1 MPPLHD
7 NDHNRQKKAAVINDF
22 TSFGRCSLAVTI
34 PILSALKVQCCS
46 VPTAI
51 FTNHT
56 GYPSFAWTDY
66 TDHLDDYIREWQ
78 KLHLRFDAIA
88 TGFLGSHRQVDF
100 VQRFLTTF
108 RDERTIVV
116 VDPVMGDYGRLYATY
131 DATLA
136 ESMRAFLDVADV
148 LTPNLTEACVLA
160 NRPYDPAITDAELL
174 ELCQQLTSRH
184 ATKIVVSGIA
194 RGSELV
200 NFVFE
205 RDCSPQLFAEPK
217 IGNDRSGS
225 GDVFASVILAD
236 AVNGVPFAESV
247 QRASNFVAKAVART
261 VALGI
266 PEQDGLAI
274 EEVLTELIPCSIT
287 NRTSDREP

>member
-1 MPPLHD
+1 MPPLHEP
-7 NDHNRQKKAAVINDF
+7 DHNRQKKAAVINDF

-78 KLHLRFDAIA
+78 KLYLRFDAIA

-261 VALGI
+261 VELGI

>member
-7 NDHNRQKKAAVINDF
+7 TDHNRQKKAAVINDF

-78 KLHLRFDAIA
+78 KLYLRFDAIA

-136 ESMRAFLDVADV
+136 ESMRAFLDVADI

-160 NRPYDPAITDAELL
+160 NHPYDPAITDAELL

-261 VALGI
+261 VELGI

-287 NRTSDREP
+287 NRTSDRES

>member
-1 MPPLHD
+1 MPTHPTP
-7 NDHNRQKKAAVINDF
+7 DHNRQKKAAVINDF

-34 PILSALKVQCCS
+34 PILAALKVQCCS

-100 VQRFLTTF
+100 VRRFLEAF
-108 RDERTIVV
+108 RDDQTLVV
-116 VDPVMGDYGRLYATY
+116 VDPVMGDYGRLYPTY

-136 ESMRAFLDVADV
+136 ESMRAFLDVADI

-160 NRPYDPAITDAELL
+160 NRPYDPAITDDELL
-174 ELCQQLTSRH
+174 ELCERLTSRH
-184 ATKIVVSGIA
+184 ANKIVVSGIA
-194 RGSELV
+194 RGTELV

-205 RDCSPQLFAEPK
+205 RGQAPQIVAEPK

-247 QRASNFVAKAVART
+247 RRASAFVAKATAHT
-261 VALGI
+261 SKLGI
-266 PEQDGLAI
+266 YEEDGLAI
-274 EEVLTELIPCSIT
+274 EDVLKELVK
-287 NRTSDREP
+287 

>member
-1 MPPLHD
+1 MNQPVPI
-7 NDHNRQKKAAVINDF
+7 HNRQKKAAVINDF

-34 PILSALKVQCCS
+34 PILAALKVQCCP

-66 TDHLDDYIREWQ
+66 TPHLDDYVREWK
-78 KLHLRFDAIA
+78 KLGLRFDAIA
-88 TGFLGSHRQVDF
+88 TGFLGSRQQVAF
-100 VQRFLTTF
+100 VQRFLDAF
-108 RDERTIVV
+108 RDEATVVV

-131 DATLA
+131 DAALA
-136 ESMRAFLDVADV
+136 DSMRDFLAVADL

-160 NRPYDPAITDAELL
+160 NRPYDPAISDSELAAMCS
-174 ELCQQLTSRH
+174 ELTSKH
-184 ATKIVVSGIA
+184 ASKVVVSGIP
-194 RGSELV
+194 RGKDLV

-205 RDCSPQLFAEPK
+205 RGQAPRLFAEPK
-217 IGNDRSGS
+217 LGNDRSGS

-247 QRASNFVAKAVART
+247 RRASTFVAQAVQRT
-261 VALGI
+261 IELGI

-274 EEVLTELIPCSIT
+274 EEVLSQLTTES
-287 NRTSDREP
+287 

>member
-1 MPPLHD
+1 MNQPVPI
-7 NDHNRQKKAAVINDF
+7 HNRQKKAAVINDF

-34 PILSALKVQCCS
+34 PILAALKVQCCS

-66 TDHLDDYIREWQ
+66 TPHLDDYVREWK
-78 KLHLRFDAIA
+78 KLGLRFDAIA
-88 TGFLGSHRQVDF
+88 TGFLGSRQQVAF
-100 VQRFLTTF
+100 VQRFLDAF
-108 RDERTIVV
+108 RDEATVVV

-131 DATLA
+131 DAALA
-136 ESMRAFLDVADV
+136 ESMRDFLAVADL

-160 NRPYDPAITDAELL
+160 NRPYDPAISDSELAAMCS
-174 ELCQQLTSRH
+174 ELTSKH
-184 ATKIVVSGIA
+184 ASKVVVSGIP
-194 RGSELV
+194 RGKDLV

-205 RDCSPQLFAEPK
+205 RGQAPRLFAEPK
-217 IGNDRSGS
+217 LGNDRSGS

-247 QRASNFVAKAVART
+247 RRASTFVAQAVQRT
-261 VALGI
+261 IELGI

-274 EEVLTELIPCSIT
+274 EEVLSQLTTES
-287 NRTSDREP
+287 

>member
-7 NDHNRQKKAAVINDF
+7 TDHNRQKKAAVINDF

-78 KLHLRFDAIA
+78 KLYLRFDAIA

-131 DATLA
+131 DHCQYGIHHRRHP
-136 ESMRAFLDVADV
+136 S
-148 LTPNLTEACVLA
+148 P
-160 NRPYDPAITDAELL
+160 RPLYGRGKF
-174 ELCQQLTSRH
+174 TS
-184 ATKIVVSGIA
+184 TA
-194 RGSELV
+194 RGL
-200 NFVFE
+200 
-205 RDCSPQLFAEPK
+205 
-217 IGNDRSGS
+217 
-225 GDVFASVILAD
+225 
-236 AVNGVPFAESV
+236 
-247 QRASNFVAKAVART
+247 
-261 VALGI
+261 
-266 PEQDGLAI
+266 
-274 EEVLTELIPCSIT
+274 
-287 NRTSDREP
+287 

>member
-7 NDHNRQKKAAVINDF
+7 TDHNRQKKAAVINDF

-78 KLHLRFDAIA
+78 KLYLRFDAIA

-160 NRPYDPAITDAELL
+160 NHPYDPAITDAELL

-261 VALGI
+261 VELGI

-287 NRTSDREP
+287 NRTSDRES

>member
-7 NDHNRQKKAAVINDF
+7 TDHNRQKKAAVINDF

-261 VALGI
+261 VEMGI

-287 NRTSDREP
+287 NRTSDRES

>member
-1 MPPLHD
+1 MNQCQD
-7 NDHNRQKKAAVINDF
+7 NTHNHQRKAAVINDF

-66 TDHLDDYIREWQ
+66 TSHLDDYIREWQ
-78 KLHLRFDAIA
+78 KLDLRFDAIA
-88 TGFLGSHRQVDF
+88 TGFLGSHQQVDF
-100 VQRFLTTF
+100 VQRFLKAF
-108 RDERTIVV
+108 RDENTLVV
-116 VDPVMGDYGRLYATY
+116 VDPVMGDYGKLYATY
-131 DATLA
+131 DTTLA
-136 ESMRAFLDVADV
+136 ESMRAFLEVADI

-160 NRPYDPAITDAELL
+160 NRPYDPDISDAELHKL
-174 ELCQQLTSRH
+174 CELLTETH
-184 ATKIVVSGIA
+184 ARKIVVSGIA
-194 RGSELV
+194 RGTDLV
-200 NFVFE
+200 NFVYE
-205 RDCSPQLFAEPK
+205 RGQNPQIFAEPK

-236 AVNGVPFAESV
+236 AVNGLPFADSV
-247 QRASNFVAKAVART
+247 RRASSFVAKAVART
-261 VALGI
+261 VELGI

-274 EEVLTELIPCSIT
+274 EEVLHELT
-287 NRTSDREP
+287 VK

>member
-1 MPPLHD
+1 MNQSVP
-7 NDHNRQKKAAVINDF
+7 NHNRQKKAAVINDF

-66 TDHLDDYIREWQ
+66 TDHLDDYIREWS

-88 TGFLGSHRQVDF
+88 TGFLGSSQQVAF
-100 VQRFLTTF
+100 VQRFLKAF
-108 RDERTIVV
+108 RDAQTQVV

-131 DATLA
+131 DSSLA
-136 ESMRAFLDVADV
+136 ESMREFLEVADI

-160 NRPYDPAITDAELL
+160 GRPYDPAISDAELTS
-174 ELCQQLTSRH
+174 LCEQLTARH
-184 ATKIVVSGIA
+184 ASKVVVSGIP
-194 RGSELV
+194 RGNDLV
-200 NFVFE
+200 NFVYE
-205 RDCSPQLFAEPK
+205 REGSSQLFKEPK

-236 AVNGVPFAESV
+236 AVNGVPFPESV
-247 QRASNFVAKAVART
+247 QRASAFVAHAVRRT
-261 VALGI
+261 VELGI

-274 EEVLTELIPCSIT
+274 EEVLGQLAK
-287 NRTSDREP
+287 